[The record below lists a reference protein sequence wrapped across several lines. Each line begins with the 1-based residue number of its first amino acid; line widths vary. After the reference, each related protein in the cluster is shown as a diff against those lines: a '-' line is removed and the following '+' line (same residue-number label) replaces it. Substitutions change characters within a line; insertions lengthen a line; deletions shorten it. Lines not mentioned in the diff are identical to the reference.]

1 MCDFLFFLFA
11 SVGVQLELLQLAD
24 TLAASVELQLADVQG
39 DEGLDAIS
47 TEVSFVIAVS
57 DTNLSLTL
65 LLNARNKTIIPK
77 N

>member
-1 MCDFLFFLFA
+1 MCDFLFSLFA